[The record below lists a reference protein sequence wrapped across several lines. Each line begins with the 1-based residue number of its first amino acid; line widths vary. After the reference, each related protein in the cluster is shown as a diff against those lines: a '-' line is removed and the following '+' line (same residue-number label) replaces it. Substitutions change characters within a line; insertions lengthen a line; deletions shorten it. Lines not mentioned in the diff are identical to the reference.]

1 MKYLCPFF
9 ILTNQAMLPQDVLD
23 LIAIFSGE
31 YNAIFALKVTKQ
43 IQFYQKNVSLVYGQ
57 VQSGKTAEIMNIIAR
72 SRLPCVLIIQ
82 NSLLVLQQY
91 IKRFSGMK
99 VSTVNDYNPQSKV
112 VLVMN
117 NASQY
122 SKFKPPKRF
131 SLIMDES
138 DLTGNNPYVSLATNQ
153 YHVTATPFKY
163 KPIFDQINQ
172 IQPPNDYYGIHR
184 VEYFPKT
191 YQHDTDYTPIFSD
204 FTSNDGGIL
213 LINEFPYVSQMNAQ
227 ALSLSKQFDLPII
240 VLSTQKKV
248 YSKGKY
254 KVIKKN
260 NISSIIDSFKEKHIV
275 IIAHRMA
282 NRGLSFVS
290 SDYKKH
296 ITHQI
301 FGDWQTITAFLQKSR
316 IFGVYK
322 DSPDLKVYLPPKKM
336 KIISKYRDKLDKPM
350 NHLLKSV
357 KDNLYYIDKS
367 I

>member
-1 MKYLCPFF
+1 MPLFYF
-9 ILTNQAMLPQDVLD
+9 NQTMLPQDVLD

-91 IKRFSGMK
+91 IKRFSGMM

-122 SKFKPPKRF
+122 SKFKPPKNF

-163 KPIFDQINQ
+163 KPIFDQIKQ

-191 YQHDTDYTPIFSD
+191 YHNQHDTDYKPIFSD

-254 KVIKKN
+254 KLIKKN

-301 FGDWQTITAFLQKSR
+301 FGEWQTITSFLQKSR

-350 NHLLKSV
+350 DHLLKSV

>member
-1 MKYLCPFF
+1 
-9 ILTNQAMLPQDVLD
+9 MLPQDVLD

-31 YNAIFALKVTKQ
+31 YNAIFALKVNKQ
-43 IQFYQKNVSLVYGQ
+43 IQFCQKNVSLVYGQ
-57 VQSGKTAEIMNIIAR
+57 VQSGKTAEIMNIIQR
-72 SRLPCVLIIQ
+72 SHLPCVLIIQ

-91 IKRFSGMK
+91 IKRFSGMR
-99 VSTVNDYNPQSKV
+99 VSTVNDYNTQSKV
-112 VLVMN
+112 VIVMN

-122 SKFKPPKRF
+122 SKFKPPTHF

-138 DLTGNNPYVSLATNQ
+138 DITGINPLVSLATNQ

-163 KPIFDQINQ
+163 KPIFDQIKQ
-172 IQPPNDYYGIHR
+172 IKPPDNYYGIQQ

-191 YQHDTDYTPIFSD
+191 YHKDTDYTPIFSD

-213 LINEFPYVSQMNAQ
+213 LINEFSFVSQMNSQ
-227 ALSLSKQFDLPII
+227 ALSLSKLYDLPII
-240 VLSTQKKV
+240 VLSTIKKV
-248 YSKGKY
+248 YLKGKS
-254 KVIKKN
+254 KLIKKN

-296 ITHQI
+296 ITHQV
-301 FGDWQTITAFLQKSR
+301 FGEWQSITSFLQKSR
-316 IFGVYK
+316 IFGVYN
-322 DSPDLKVYLPPKKM
+322 DFPVLKVYLPPKKM
-336 KIISKYRDKLDKPM
+336 KLISKYRDKVSMPM
-350 NHLLKSV
+350 DYLYKST
-357 KDNLYYIDKS
+357 KDNLYYYIDKS